1 MFASFSVGVAAV
13 EFNGSLTSEVY
24 AYTTEHQQHVRPYE
38 SLRGKLV
45 SWRGDNGRRV
55 SFHTYLRWTTDLA
68 DARPDDPQL
77 FVYDAY
83 LKYTDMLKATN
94 LYVGRQYVYSGAGSA
109 LIDGVRIRHGVGRPV
124 RFDLFAGSTVNRLE
138 PDEVRPFKYHSAIG
152 GRLAFSIRSTTR
164 TSLSWMLRE
173 SDGNTSYRRISADL
187 RQQVKIVH
195 LYTRIGFNP
204 ENKASAEILA
214 RVSGR
219 ARKWY
224 FSGEYLKREP
234 SVSAASVFSLI
245 GADRY
250 EEIRVEVS
258 RTVLRGLAIVAL
270 YQVDLFTEEKT
281 RRSSIGIRNGLFSLA
296 WDHQDGYGGDNN
308 GASGWL
314 NLALNDRVILFGQ
327 VSLNR
332 YRVQSEQK
340 DRSDAYATSLGL
352 SKRFD
357 GGYQVSGQWQYLR
370 NAVQSSDNRLHL
382 RVIKSFSSGR

>member
-1 MFASFSVGVAAV
+1 MFACFSVGAAAA

-24 AYTTEHQQHVRPYE
+24 AWTTEHQQHVRPYE
-38 SLRGKLV
+38 SLRGNLV

-83 LKYTDMLKATN
+83 LKYDRLFKATN
-94 LYVGRQYVYSGAGSA
+94 LYLGRQYVYSGAGSA
-109 LIDGVRIRHGVGRPV
+109 LIDGVRIRHGANQRV
-124 RFDLFAGSTVNRLE
+124 RLDLFAGSIVNRLK
-138 PDEVRPFKYHSAIG
+138 PDEVRPFKNHSAIG
-152 GRLAFSIRSTTR
+152 GRLAFSIRPTTR
-164 TSLSWMLRE
+164 TSLSWMFRE
-173 SDGNTSYRRISADL
+173 SDGSTSYRRISADL
-187 RQQVKIVH
+187 RQQVDI
-195 LYTRIGFNP
+195 LYLYARIGFNP
-204 ENKASAEILA
+204 ENKESAEILA

-219 ARKWY
+219 TGEWY

-234 SVSAASVFSLI
+234 SVSASSVFSLI
-245 GADRY
+245 GADQY

-258 RTVLRGLAIVAL
+258 RTILGDLAIVAL
-270 YQVDLFTEEKT
+270 YQVDLFTEENT
-281 RRSSIGIRNGLFSLA
+281 RRGSIGIRNGLFSLA

-308 GASGWL
+308 GASGWM
-314 NLALNDRVILFGQ
+314 NLALNNRVSLFGQ

-332 YRVQSEQK
+332 YRVQPEQT

-357 GGYQVSGQWQYLR
+357 GGYQVSGRWQYLR
-370 NAVQSSDNRLHL
+370 NAVQSSDNRLHV